1 MNFVGDLVVICRVK
15 FVGAEWRGLGTGEK
29 MFTFADVKRGQAGF
43 REFEIVSAINLAF
56 VGAAVRDRTAA
67 LLFGRGSKK
76 IVERGKTKTQ
86 ILNIARF
93 APDVHAIEV
102 DVRQR
107 FLQGIKRVLRIKFGT
122 EQSRFF
128 GCRCHEQH

>member
-15 FVGAEWRGLGTGEK
+15 FVGPKWRGAGTGKK
-29 MFTFADVKRGQAGF
+29 MFSFADVKRGQAGF

-56 VGAAVRDRTAA
+56 VRAAIRDRVAA
-67 LLFGRGSKK
+67 LPFGRGSEK

-93 APDVHAIEV
+93 VPDVHAIEV
-102 DVRQR
+102 DVRLR
-107 FLQGIKRVLRIKFGT
+107 FLQGIERVLRVNFGP
-122 EQSRFF
+122 EQS
-128 GCRCHEQH
+128 

>member
-15 FVGAEWRGLGTGEK
+15 FVGPEWRGLGTGEK
-29 MFTFADVKRGQAGF
+29 MLTFADVKRGQTGF

-56 VGAAVRDRTAA
+56 VRAAVRDRAAA
-67 LLFGRGSKK
+67 LPFGCGSEK
-76 IVERGKTKTQ
+76 IVDRGKTKTQ

-107 FLQGIKRVLRIKFGT
+107 FLQRIERVLGIKFGT
-122 EQSRFF
+122 
-128 GCRCHEQH
+128 

>member
-1 MNFVGDLVVICRVK
+1 
-15 FVGAEWRGLGTGEK
+15 
-29 MFTFADVKRGQAGF
+29 MFAFSDVKRGQARF

-56 VGAAVRDRTAA
+56 VRAAVRNRAAA
-67 LLFGRGSKK
+67 LSFGRGSQK

-93 APDVHAIEV
+93 APDVHAVEV

-107 FLQGIKRVLRIKFGT
+107 LLQGIERMLRIKFGT

-128 GCRCHEQH
+128 GCRWHE